1 MSDSTPH
8 GSHVPAEGPAVGQD
22 EWVAR
27 HAERRLMPGG
37 PLGTIE
43 DRVRRVPCA
52 DPGGYTAV
60 LRAGLSATAN
70 TPTESS

>member
-27 HAERRLMPGG
+27 HAEQRFMPSG

-43 DRVRRVPCA
+43 DRIRRLEEMA
-52 DPGGYTAV
+52 RG
-60 LRAGLSATAN
+60 
-70 TPTESS
+70 